1 MSNKYHNRKAT
12 YDGEQ
17 FDSLTEL
24 SRWKELL
31 LIQRAGEIKDLRR
44 QVPYE
49 LIPTQKINGKVTEK
63 SCKYIADFVYTD
75 KSGKTIVEDVKGVKT
90 AEYIIKRKLMLKVHG
105 VEIFET
111 R

>member
-24 SRWKELL
+24 SRWKELQL
-31 LIQRAGEIKDLRR
+31 LQRAGEIKDLRR

-49 LIPTQKINGKVTEK
+49 LIPSQSINGKVVEK
-63 SCKYIADFVYTD
+63 VCKYIADFVYTD

-90 AEYIIKRKLMLKVHG
+90 AEYIIKRKLMLSVHG
-105 VEIFET
+105 IEIYET